1 MNQEMERPVF
11 VGHNR
16 IQKAV
21 PAAQIAEKP
30 LLARRESATRFH
42 LGRSRSPGSTDDRN
56 SLIPHPQSD
65 TANDASHSGELR
77 LLCRSG
83 VVICRGMRQE
93 EKDLFGSK
101 VMGYPGVEFPQRLG

>member
-1 MNQEMERPVF
+1 MERPVF

-16 IQKAV
+16 IQKAF
-21 PAAQIAEKP
+21 PPPNRRREP

-42 LGRSRSPGSTDDRN
+42 LGRSDPLDPQTTATVSFHIRSP
-56 SLIPHPQSD
+56 IPQI
-65 TANDASHSGELR
+65 DASHSGELR

-83 VVICRGMRQE
+83 VVICRACVR
-93 EKDLFGSK
+93 KKNDLFGSK